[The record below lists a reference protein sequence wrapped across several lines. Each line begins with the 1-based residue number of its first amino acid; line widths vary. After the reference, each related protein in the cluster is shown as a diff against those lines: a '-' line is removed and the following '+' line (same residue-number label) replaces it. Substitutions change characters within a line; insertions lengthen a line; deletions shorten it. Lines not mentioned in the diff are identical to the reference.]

1 MDSAG
6 AVICSE
12 ADRASSLAFCRDTIT
27 RISDKGLLQRAHIET
42 LFSERVSSFF
52 YNFISKIILDG
63 MYVLVPSSYYLPS
76 SRFSSALIVKVV
88 LKLTT
93 LPRDDIALQITR
105 DEYYTSLQSLKIP
118 LSCLLKQFQLKC
130 KFFHQIHVKQNTKR
144 P

>member
-1 MDSAG
+1 
-6 AVICSE
+6 
-12 ADRASSLAFCRDTIT
+12 
-27 RISDKGLLQRAHIET
+27 
-42 LFSERVSSFF
+42 
-52 YNFISKIILDG
+52 

-118 LSCLLKQFQLKC
+118 LSCLFKQF
-130 KFFHQIHVKQNTKR
+130 
-144 P
+144 

>member
-1 MDSAG
+1 
-6 AVICSE
+6 
-12 ADRASSLAFCRDTIT
+12 
-27 RISDKGLLQRAHIET
+27 
-42 LFSERVSSFF
+42 
-52 YNFISKIILDG
+52 

-105 DEYYTSLQSLKIP
+105 DEYYTSLENLKIS

>member
-1 MDSAG
+1 
-6 AVICSE
+6 
-12 ADRASSLAFCRDTIT
+12 
-27 RISDKGLLQRAHIET
+27 
-42 LFSERVSSFF
+42 
-52 YNFISKIILDG
+52 

-118 LSCLLKQFQLKC
+118 LSYLLKQFQLKC
-130 KFFHQIHVKQNTKR
+130 KSFHQIHVKQNAKK